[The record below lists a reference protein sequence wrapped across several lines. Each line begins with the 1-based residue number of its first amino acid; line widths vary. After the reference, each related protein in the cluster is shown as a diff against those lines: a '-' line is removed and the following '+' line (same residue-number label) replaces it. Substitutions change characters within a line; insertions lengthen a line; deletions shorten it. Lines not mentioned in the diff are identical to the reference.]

1 MYAFDAL
8 KAAESIVSRMVL
20 DRPASPFAG
29 LIVAPERARETSI
42 EGTVLSVER
51 GIVELRDVRL
61 GATRRLIAPPMI
73 AERLRRTPGT
83 VTVIVDATD
92 HVIGCIG

>member
-1 MYAFDAL
+1 MHAFDAL

-20 DRPASPFAG
+20 DRPISPLAG
-29 LIVAPERARETSI
+29 LVVAPERARETSI

-61 GATRRLIAPPMI
+61 GGTRRLIAPPMI

-83 VTVIVDATD
+83 VTVIVDETD